1 MSTNHNSLRPELEIA
16 VIGMAGRFPG
26 ASSVE
31 EFWRNLCGGVESI
44 STFTNEQLASFGISP
59 SVYKNPDFVK
69 AAPVLESMGEFDAEF
84 FGYSPRE
91 ATLMDP
97 QHRLFLECAWAAMEY
112 AGYAPDNCP
121 ALTGVYGGSSLS
133 SYLLYHIMPILRD
146 PHAEDTFQA
155 MMGNDKD
162 FLCTR
167 VSYKFNLQGP
177 SITIQTGCSTS
188 LVAIHLA
195 CQGLLSYQ
203 CDMALA
209 GGVSV
214 QVPARTGYLYQ
225 SGGLSSPDGHCR
237 AFDAKA
243 EGTLFGSGCGVVVLK
258 RLGDALADRDSI
270 YAVIKG
276 SAVNNDGNLKVGYTA
291 PSVAGQTAVIRSA
304 QALAAVGPESIGYV
318 ECHGTGTALGDP
330 IEIQALADAF
340 SNRTMAQAS
349 CAVGSVKTNIGH
361 LDAAAGVAGFLKTV
375 LALKHKSLPPSLH
388 FETPNPRIEFEKTPF
403 QVSSKFSPWKSAAS
417 PRRAAVSSFGIGG
430 TNAHVILQ
438 EPPVLATAQTS
449 RECKLLL
456 LSAKTRKALDQQTV
470 NLAQHLRERD
480 DLDLADI
487 AFTTQTGRSTFEY
500 RRAIT
505 CRDREDAIQALESLD
520 SQKVYSHSQ
529 KAASRSVVF
538 MFPGGGAQYPNMAA
552 GLYRAE
558 PVFRKE
564 VDLCAELLNP
574 QMGADLRSYIYP
586 ESDSTSAAFYMRQTS
601 IGLPA
606 LFVVEYA
613 LAKLLMNWGI
623 EPAALIGHS
632 LGEYVAACL
641 AGVFSLSDAL
651 SLVLARSRLL
661 QKVPKGLM
669 LSVPLSRKEVEPLL
683 KEGLWLAAVNGP
695 SQSVV
700 SGTVEAVEEITQ
712 YLEQFEIEFRKIPI
726 DVSSHSGIVTPILSS
741 FLDFLQ
747 TTELHPP
754 HTPFISN
761 VTGTWIRPEEATDPE
776 YWVRHLRSTVLFSDG
791 FAELCKVPNRIF
803 LEVGPGHTLATL
815 ARPQLPG
822 NSGSVVITSLRHPYD
837 KKADAEVMMDTLGR
851 LWAVGVTPNWQAF
864 YAGEVRSRVPLP
876 TYPFE
881 RKRYWIDPQTTSDQ
895 GHASGSAK
903 GFDIDQWFY
912 NPVWKGS
919 ALLPASSPVSFLVFA
934 KDSDIGSKLAAH
946 LHLLG
951 KNVVTVQPGTDYRQ
965 ISEDRFKIDPFDP
978 DHYHLLLRSLRDS
991 ARLPE
996 SVIHTWSTGPGS
1008 SLSRTD
1014 QHLERSRGFYSVLFL
1029 VQALIGI
1036 DGLGSPSLC
1045 VVTDKSQAVE
1055 SCDTVLPEK
1064 ALLAGLCK
1072 VSRQECEHIDCKLID
1087 VADVSSDQAGV
1098 QVQMLLREIMAKGPE
1113 PVVALRGTRRWVQ
1126 RYERCVLQPDGVA
1139 QVAVRQDGVY
1149 LITGGLGNVGMVLA
1163 GHLFRTKQ
1171 ARLVLTTRN
1180 ELPPRAEWEKW
1191 LREHSE
1197 DVLARKLRKVLD
1209 LEVQGAQI
1217 LVLSA
1222 DIVNPAELRRIR
1234 METQQKFGEING
1246 VFHLAGK
1253 AGKEAVQLISNVSPA
1268 ECEEH
1273 FSAKVEATKALHQ
1286 VLGNDNL
1293 DFVLLFSSNASVLG
1307 GMGLATYAA
1316 ANAALDAFAQA
1327 LDVPGKTRWISVN
1340 WDRWGL
1346 DGLSDRSTSSLDVY
1360 AMTVPEVTEALE
1372 KILLA
1377 APGGQIVVSTGD
1389 LNARLRTWITGEKQ
1403 PHDANPLASEE
1414 TVVHSRPELDTDYVP
1429 PSDEVEKK
1437 IAAVWRELLGLDLV
1451 GRHDNFFD
1459 LGGNSLIAL
1468 KVASRLNKELGVKL
1482 PIVMLFE
1489 GPTVSALAKLIA
1501 GTQDD
1506 QTEFDESEDRGL
1518 RRRQMQAVS

>member
-16 VIGMAGRFPG
+16 VIGMSGRFPG
-26 ASSVE
+26 AGSVE

-69 AAPVLESMGEFDAEF
+69 AAPVLDSMDEFDAEF

-91 ATLMDP
+91 AALMDP
-97 QHRLFLECAWAAMEY
+97 QHRLFLECAWVAMEY

-121 ALTGVYGGSSLS
+121 GLTGVYGGSSLS
-133 SYLLYHIMPILRD
+133 SYLLYHILPNLRD

-155 MMGNDKD
+155 MIGNDKD

-167 VSYKFNLQGP
+167 VSYKFNLHGP

-237 AFDAKA
+237 AFDARA

-258 RLGDALADRDSI
+258 RLSDALADRDSI

-304 QALAAVGPESIGYV
+304 QALSEVGPESIGYV

-330 IEIQALADAF
+330 IEIQALTDAF
-340 SNRTMAQAS
+340 GNRTRAQAS

-388 FETPNPRIEFEKTPF
+388 FEIPNPRIEFEKTPF
-403 QVSSKFSPWKSAAS
+403 NVNSKFSPWESAAS

-438 EPPVLATAQTS
+438 EPPVPATAQAS
-449 RECKLLL
+449 REYKLLL
-456 LSAKTRKALDQQTV
+456 LSAKTRRALDQQTV
-470 NLAQHLRERD
+470 NLAQHLQERD

-505 CRDREDAIQALESLD
+505 CRDRVDAIKALASLD
-520 SQKVYSHSQ
+520 PQKVHSHSQ
-529 KAASRSVVF
+529 KAAARSVVF

-552 GLYRAE
+552 GLYKAE

-586 ESDSTSAAFYMRQTS
+586 ESDSTSATFYMRQTS

-606 LFVVEYA
+606 LFVIEYA

-623 EPAALIGHS
+623 QPAALIGHS

-641 AGVFSLSDAL
+641 AGVFSIGDAL

-683 KEGLWLAAVNGP
+683 KEGLWLAAVNGS
-695 SQSVV
+695 SQSVI

-712 YLEQFEIEFRKIPI
+712 YLEKFEIEFRKIPI

-791 FAELCKVPNRIF
+791 CAELCKMPNRLF

-815 ARPQLPG
+815 ARPQLPA

-864 YAGEVRSRVPLP
+864 YAGEVRSRVPVP
-876 TYPFE
+876 SYPFE
-881 RKRYWIDPQTTSDQ
+881 RKRYWIDPQTTSEQ
-895 GHASGSAK
+895 HYASGSAK
-903 GFDIDQWFY
+903 AFDIDQWFY
-912 NPVWKGS
+912 TPVWKGS
-919 ALLPASSPVSFLVFA
+919 ALPRAGSDGLFLVFA
-934 KDSDIGSKLAAH
+934 DDSDIGSELAAH

-951 KNVVTVQPGTDYRQ
+951 KKVITVQPGTDYRQ

-978 DHYHLLLRSLRDS
+978 DHYQLLFRCLRES

-996 SVIHTWSTGPGS
+996 SVIHTWSTGPGPF
-1008 SLSRTD
+1008 LSRTE
-1014 QHLERSRGFYSVLFL
+1014 QLPERSRGFYSVLFL
-1029 VQALIGI
+1029 VQALIGL
-1036 DGLGSPSLC
+1036 DGLVSPSVC
-1045 VVTDKSQAVE
+1045 VVSDKSQAVE
-1055 SCDTVLPEK
+1055 SGDTVIPEK

-1072 VSRQECEHIDCKLID
+1072 VSRQECEHIYCKLID
-1087 VADVSSDQAGV
+1087 VADGSSAQADV
-1098 QVQMLLREIMAKGPE
+1098 QVQMLLREIMAAKGPE
-1113 PVVALRGTRRWVQ
+1113 PIVALRGTRRWVQ
-1126 RYERCVLQPDGVA
+1126 RYEPCVLQPDGAA
-1139 QVAVRQDGVY
+1139 QDAVRQNGVY
-1149 LITGGLGNVGMVLA
+1149 LITGGLGNVGLVLA
-1163 GHLFRTKQ
+1163 EHLFRTKQ

-1180 ELPPRAEWEKW
+1180 ELPPRADWDNW
-1191 LREHSE
+1191 LRQHSE
-1197 DVLARKLRKVLD
+1197 DALARKLNKLLD
-1209 LEVQGAQI
+1209 LEAEGAQI
-1217 LVLSA
+1217 LLLSG
-1222 DIVNPAELRRIR
+1222 DIVNPTELCRVR
-1234 METQQKFGEING
+1234 MEAQKRFGEING
-1246 VFHLAGK
+1246 LFHLAGK
-1253 AGKEAVQLISNVSPA
+1253 AGREAVQLISNVTPA
-1268 ECEEH
+1268 ESEAH

-1286 VLGNDNL
+1286 VLGTDDL

-1316 ANAALDAFAQA
+1316 ANAALDAFGQA

-1340 WDRWGL
+1340 WDRWGG
-1346 DGLSDRSTSSLDVY
+1346 DGLSDRSASSLDVY
-1360 AMTVPEVTEALE
+1360 AMTIPEATEALE

-1389 LNARLRTWITGEKQ
+1389 LNTRLRTWITGEKQ
-1403 PHDANPLASEE
+1403 TANPLASGE
-1414 TVVHSRPELDTDYVP
+1414 TAVHSRPELDTDYVP
-1429 PSDEVEKK
+1429 PSDEVENK

-1482 PIVMLFE
+1482 PVVMLFE

-1506 QTEFDESEDRGL
+1506 QTEFDESQDRGL